1 MLGAMIERGRA
12 TTLSDYTA
20 ALERQEHLR
29 RTHDEWAAG
38 YDAIVTLSTAGT
50 APAWGEGDPDD
61 SALIWTLCGAP
72 ALSAPVLR
80 AADGMPLGVQLVGRR
95 WNDHACSTSSSGWPP
110 KACWATPPWPSPPL
124 WRSRPDGSLVTA
136 SGTMPA
142 VSLLVACHDAGGAEI
157 VSSWLRRRPDADAV
171 PCLLEGPARAIFARK
186 LGPALR
192 TVDALPSLDGLGLV
206 LCGSSADAPLERGV
220 VRAARAAG
228 VRSAVWLDHWV
239 NYPQRFV
246 LDGAAVLP
254 DEVWVA
260 DEHAERLAAET
271 LPGAGSG
278 CAATRI
284 SRTPPPRSIRW
295 SRRAGVAASGSST

>member
-1 MLGAMIERGRA
+1 
-12 TTLSDYTA
+12 
-20 ALERQEHLR
+20 
-29 RTHDEWAAG
+29 
-38 YDAIVTLSTAGT
+38 
-50 APAWGEGDPDD
+50 
-61 SALIWTLCGAP
+61 
-72 ALSAPVLR
+72 
-80 AADGMPLGVQLVGRR
+80 
-95 WNDHACSTSSSGWPP
+95 
-110 KACWATPPWPSPPL
+110 
-124 WRSRPDGSLVTA
+124 
-136 SGTMPA
+136 MPA

-192 TVDALPSLDGLGLV
+192 TVDALPSLDGLDLV

-271 LPGAGSG
+271 LPGARIRLCGNPYLED
-278 CAATRI
+278 AAAEIHSLEQTRGRGGERI
-284 SRTPPPRSIRW
+284 LYLTQPTTVAAQLATGDPLGMGLRGARGAARLPGAACRSAAGGRAHPAAPGRDGGEVRRRARGVRRPIGGRAQRRRIARRGLRMGRHRRRLRHDGDG
-295 SRRAGVAASGSST
+295 RRAGRRPARGVGDPAGRRAALAPVRGDRALVR